1 MFRDLIILKMQR
13 SYLMKKLNVALVV
26 LGFDG
31 AFASIRCTNSSGT
44 ALKHGSRG
52 SMKNWAPILRQQGSV
67 PMNLP

>member
-1 MFRDLIILKMQR
+1 
-13 SYLMKKLNVALVV
+13 MKKLNVALVV

-31 AFASIRCTNSSGT
+31 AFASIRCMNSSGT

-52 SMKNWAPILRQQGSV
+52 SMKNWAPILRQLGSV